1 VAESSTSTCLYRG
14 DSRDVLPTIMGFGR
28 LAFGFLSSD
37 TAPVVRRVCGTMTRI
52 SPINERLVKINQDQ
66 FKRRNRHG

>member
-1 VAESSTSTCLYRG
+1 
-14 DSRDVLPTIMGFGR
+14 
-28 LAFGFLSSD
+28 
-37 TAPVVRRVCGTMTRI
+37 MTRI